1 MLGHE
6 VVELRLLLGREYLNH
21 LRFNSRFL
29 HNHLSHGLRLLS
41 CESAHLR
48 FVKGSRHC
56 QLTNLLMALCH
67 LLHQRLQRR
76 FFFRH
81 NVFHLRLL
89 RICEVKIVGEEM
101 QHVAF
106 EHSITMHVCPPYGLR
121 YSHCRRQREHK
132 RQPY

>member
-76 FFFRH
+76 FFFSH
-81 NVFHLRLL
+81 NVLHLRLL
-89 RICEVKIVGEEM
+89 CICEVKIIGEEM

-106 EHSITMHVCPPYGLR
+106 KHSITMHVCPPYGLR